1 MAQPLGGDDPSWTA
15 GTGAPPAASVDAP
28 PPSAAPPPPPGPAGA
43 PVTRALGGKV
53 LGTFRNTYYNF
64 PSEADYRGGDTVK
77 LMSATCSPLA
87 EVPRSFHD
95 TVCVQG
101 SGRLK
106 SGSTVSF
113 ARRDCECAE
122 LCPRSNQKICF
133 DALDKGKFPWGRGS
147 TGKPITP
154 LFTVAVDPSVIELGT
169 ALYIPEFDGLPKEE
183 GGSETHDGCFLAQDR
198 GVRVQGNHIDIFT
211 GLERTTKL
219 WNQLVPSNKGI
230 SVVVGSP
237 RCQRVAE

>member
-1 MAQPLGGDDPSWTA
+1 MGGDDPSWI
-15 GTGAPPAASVDAP
+15 TGSSPPSTSVDEQPRSPAPPTSGSTP
-28 PPSAAPPPPPGPAGA
+28 IPLS
-43 PVTRALGGKV
+43 RSLGGQI
-53 LGTFRNTYYNF
+53 LGSFRNTYYNF
-64 PSEADYRGGDTVK
+64 PYEADYKDGEIVQ
-77 LMSATCSPLA
+77 LMSATCTPLA

-106 SGSTVSF
+106 NGTTVSF
-113 ARRDCECAE
+113 ARRDCDCAQ

-133 DALDKGKFPWGRGS
+133 DALDKEKFPWGRGS

-154 LFTVAVDPSVIELGT
+154 LFTVAVDPSIIALGT
-169 ALYIPEFDGLPKEE
+169 VLYLPEYDGLPLEE
-183 GGSETHDGCFLAQDR
+183 GGAETHDGCFLAQDR

-219 WNQLVPSNKGI
+219 WNHLVPSNQGVSVILHSPKCARI
-230 SVVVGSP
+230 SNN
-237 RCQRVAE
+237 